1 MRKYFLLLVAFLA
14 PACHAQSTYT
24 AASTNFVDVDACI
37 NSNAAGSCS
46 PGGTHTVVNG
56 DTVQIPCGTS
66 TWTTDEAPPSGVWF
80 SLIGG
85 VGCATPQSG
94 SGSTGASASCAT
106 GTVII
111 DNSPYAMIFFRP
123 TYTTSSSFM
132 RISCMDIEPFS
143 TSTIL
148 PEPIAITGT
157 CTSGGCT
164 GFRVDNV
171 TFGHTTPWTEG
182 HNGSGSGEL
191 IHVDDAFGVMDHNTA
206 PNGSNAA
213 LFVAQM
219 SSYLGV
225 GFNGDNSWAQPPSLG
240 GPNNIFAENNLWYT
254 GYLALNDCEAPG
266 PEGCRFVIRNNTMT
280 CVEISPCFG
289 ISQNHGTETGGRS
302 RSGVEEEVYNNT
314 YILPTSAIAAGIY
327 GFRGGTGMFF
337 NNTVN
342 FGVGATAT
350 AWIEMSLYRN
360 VFASSPWEACG
371 GLNSIDSWDQNDN
384 TVYYSGTMSTTGSG
398 VLTFTDNSQT
408 WTTNQFVP
416 SGAPY
421 TVYDVTQGS
430 SFFSEVTSNTAHTVT
445 IFGPISESSWAGFN
459 NGDSY
464 EIIRATIC
472 IDQPGRAGPSTLL
485 SNFSSPTPTGWP
497 SEPLTPVYQWG
508 DTSTGS
514 GGVGEASYA
523 ATGKV
528 IANRDYYIQT
538 VAQTAQTSATSPF
551 NGSTTCTGG
560 TCGTGWGT
568 LAFRPTTCTAN
579 PTGSPYG
586 VGYWETDHSQLDFCI
601 ATNTWS
607 TLASS
612 PPSYAPYTYPHP
624 YDVGGTP
631 TAATPSCSPGSGTY
645 GSTQSVT
652 CTDASS
658 GAVMC
663 YTTNGTTPATNGT
676 TGCTTGTLY
685 SGAIS
690 ISVTSTLTVI
700 GGGTGYLDGSTV
712 SYAYIIGGGGST
724 FPSTI
729 SGGVKFSGGVVIR

>member
-1 MRKYFLLLVAFLA
+1 MIISRSGSKVDLLVANSTLSTRLRALMRSCLA
-14 PACHAQSTYT
+14 LVIFVLVGASLCRAQGTYT
-24 AASTNFVDVDACI
+24 AASTSFADVDACI

-46 PGGTHTVVNG
+46 PGGKHTVVNG
-56 DTVQIPCGTS
+56 DTVQVPCGSS
-66 TWTTDEAPPSGVWF
+66 TWTTDEAPPTGVWF

-111 DNSPYAMIFFRP
+111 DDSPFAMFFFRP
-123 TYTTSSSFM
+123 TYGSGSLM
-132 RISCMDIEPFS
+132 RLSCFDIEPFS

-148 PEPIAITGT
+148 SEPIAITGT
-157 CTSGGCT
+157 CTSGGCP

-225 GFNGDNSWAQPPSLG
+225 GLNGDNSWAQPLSLG

-266 PEGCRFVIRNNTMT
+266 PEGCRFVIRNNTIT

-314 YILPTSAIAAGIY
+314 YILPASAIAAGIY

-360 VFASSPWEACG
+360 RFASSPWEACG

-421 TVYDVTQGS
+421 TVYDVTQGVGV
-430 SFFSEVTSNTAHTVT
+430 FSEIQSNTAHTVT

-485 SNFSSPTPTGWP
+485 SNFSSPTPTGWVG
-497 SEPLTPVYQWG
+497 EPLTPVYEWG

-523 ATGKV
+523 ATGKI
-528 IANRDYYIQT
+528 IANRDYYVQT

-568 LAFRPTTCTAN
+568 LANRPTTCTPA
-579 PTGSPYG
+579 
-586 VGYWETDHSQLDFCI
+586 VGYFATDQGTQGELFVCET
-601 ATNTWS
+601 TNTW
-607 TLASS
+607 T
-612 PPSYAPYTYPHP
+612 PYYTPYTYPHP
-624 YDVGGTP
+624 L
-631 TAATPSCSPGSGTY
+631 
-645 GSTQSVT
+645 
-652 CTDASS
+652 
-658 GAVMC
+658 
-663 YTTNGTTPATNGT
+663 
-676 TGCTTGTLY
+676 TTGT
-685 SGAIS
+685 
-690 ISVTSTLTVI
+690 VTTGNLPQPPTNLTA
-700 GGGTGYLDGSTV
+700 TV
-712 SYAYIIGGGGST
+712 D
-724 FPSTI
+724 
-729 SGGVKFSGGVVIR
+729 